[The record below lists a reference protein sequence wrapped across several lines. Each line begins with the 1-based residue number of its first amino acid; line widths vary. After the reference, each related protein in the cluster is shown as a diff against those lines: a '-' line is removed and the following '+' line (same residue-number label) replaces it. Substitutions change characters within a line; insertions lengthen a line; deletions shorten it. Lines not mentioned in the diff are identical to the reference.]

1 MWSNAWNGKSPSMVL
16 GILQGLWF
24 MLANFFFFMPKR
36 KVTIEFQEQTKVLKS
51 ASKSSLE
58 LFNQTLEKFYN
69 QK

>member
-1 MWSNAWNGKSPSMVL
+1 
-16 GILQGLWF
+16 